1 MTPPRHVILSAAERE
16 ESGRRGMAPPPRS
29 FAVSAAQDDVTFWAL
44 AVLCGASRL
53 LAMARSMWDWDEA
66 LFCLGMRQYDVTQHH
81 PHPPGF
87 PVFIGLAKILRLVIP
102 SDFRALQAL
111 SLIAG
116 VLVFP
121 AIFLLARELRLRFET
136 SIVAATLFAFF
147 PNVWFFGGGAFSDV
161 PSIVLVVFAVV
172 YLLRGSESR
181 RDYWIGTL
189 LLALAIGIRPQN
201 LLVGLFPGARATWR
215 RPWADIAVAVAIG
228 IVVVGVAYGAAIHA
242 TGNRDAYM
250 TTVRAHGDYIARID
264 SFRAPERPPLWR
276 IFDRFFI
283 KQYESPAL
291 SIVTSI
297 FVLLSV
303 AGAIRR
309 RDRAMLENFLIWG
322 PFAIAAWLMLDRF
335 SINRFSIGYAPMFAI
350 FAADGIRR
358 ASRGMR
364 QVELGLGAV
373 LTAAFFIWTAPAFVP
388 VRRDVAPSVQ
398 AVEEA
403 LQTNGQLFVGYSMTP
418 FIEYLAPSVPI
429 TRVMDDRAVPMTLT
443 PRPILLAEVSE
454 PQPGGGRVITRER
467 GRLWNIARRHYFE
480 VVVRPLTNIA
490 RFGEGWNPPE
500 RQGMDEWRW
509 MGLQST
515 TILPPKSGDTVLR
528 LHFVLPGEVT
538 GRQPRISVVLNGKLL
553 DRFRATE
560 QYVSRDYH
568 VTPGPAEN
576 VLQLST
582 DQSADNR
589 GLKVR
594 FISWGPG

>member
-1 MTPPRHVILSAAERE
+1 MTPGERL
-16 ESGRRGMAPPPRS
+16 
-29 FAVSAAQDDVTFWAL
+29 TFWL
-44 AVLCGASRL
+44 LTFLCAASRF

-87 PVFIGLAKILRLVIP
+87 PLFIGMAKILRLVIP

-121 AIFLLARELRLRFET
+121 AIFFLARELRLRFET

-147 PNVWFFGGGAFSDV
+147 PNVWFFGGTAFSDV

-172 YLLRGSESR
+172 FLLRGRESR
-181 RDYWIGTL
+181 RDYWLGTF
-189 LLALAIGIRPQN
+189 LLALAIGVRPQN
-201 LLVGLFPGARATWR
+201 VLAGLFPGVLATLR
-215 RPWADIAVAVAIG
+215 RPWRDVAGALTIG
-228 IVVVGVAYGAAIHA
+228 IVATGVAYGAAIYA
-242 TGNRDAYM
+242 TGNYDAYM

-276 IFDRFFI
+276 IFDRFFV

-291 SIVTSI
+291 SIVISI
-297 FVLLSV
+297 FVLISV
-303 AGAIRR
+303 VGAIRTG
-309 RDRAMLENFLIWG
+309 DRAMLENFLIWG

-358 ASRGMR
+358 ASRGVR
-364 QVELGLGAV
+364 QVEVGIGAL
-373 LTAAFFIWTAPAFVP
+373 LTAAFFVWTAPAFVT

-403 LQTNGQLFVGYSMTP
+403 LRTKGQLFVGYSMTP

-429 TRVMDDRAVPMTLT
+429 TRVMDDRAVLMT
-443 PRPILLAEVSE
+443 PAPDPILLAEVAE
-454 PQPGGGRVITRER
+454 PQPGGKLFTRER

-480 VVVRPLTNIA
+480 VAVRPLTNLA
-490 RFGEGWNPPE
+490 RFAEGWNPPE
-500 RQGMDEWRW
+500 QQGMDEWRW
-509 MGLQST
+509 MGSHST
-515 TILPPKSGDTVLR
+515 TILRPASGDTVLR
-528 LHFVLPGEVT
+528 LHFVLPGELT
-538 GRQPRISVVLNGKLL
+538 GKQPQIAVVLNGKVL

-560 QYVSRDYH
+560 QYISRDYH
-568 VTPGPAEN
+568 VAPGPGEN

-582 DQSADNR
+582 DQTAGSR

>member
-1 MTPPRHVILSAAERE
+1 MDLTPRQRL
-16 ESGRRGMAPPPRS
+16 
-29 FAVSAAQDDVTFWAL
+29 TFWILTAL
-44 AVLCGASRL
+44 CAASRF

-87 PVFIGLAKILRLVIP
+87 PVFIGMAKILRLVIP

-116 VLVFP
+116 MLVFP
-121 AIFLLARELRLRFET
+121 AIFVLGRELRLRFET

-147 PNVWFFGGGAFSDV
+147 PNVWFFGGTAFSDV

-172 YLLRGSESR
+172 FLFRGSESR
-181 RDYWIGTL
+181 RDYWLGTL

-201 LLVGLFPGARATWR
+201 LLVGLFPGLRATIR
-215 RPWADIAVAVAIG
+215 RPWRDVAVALIIG
-228 IVVVGVAYGAAIHA
+228 VVITSVSYGSAIYA
-242 TGNRDAYM
+242 TGTYDGFM

-264 SFRAPERPPLWR
+264 SFRSPDRPPLWR

-297 FVLLSV
+297 FVLISV
-303 AGAIRR
+303 FGAIRD
-309 RDRAMLENFLIWG
+309 RDRGMFENFLTFG

-358 ASRGMR
+358 ASRRNR
-364 QVELGLGAV
+364 QVEVGIGAALV
-373 LTAAFFIWTAPAFVP
+373 AAFFIWTAPAFVP

-398 AVEEA
+398 AVEDA

-429 TRVMDDRAVPMTLT
+429 TRVMDDRAVPMTIT

-454 PQPGGGRVITRER
+454 PQQGGKGFTRER

-480 VVVRPLTNIA
+480 VAVRPLTNIG
-490 RFGEGWNPPE
+490 RFAAGWNPPE
-500 RQGMDEWRW
+500 QQGMDEWRW
-509 MGLQST
+509 MAAQST
-515 TILPPKSGDTVLR
+515 TILPPASGNTVLR
-528 LHFVLPGEVT
+528 LHFVLPGELV
-538 GRQPRISVVLNGKLL
+538 GKHPDISVVLNGKALE
-553 DRFRATE
+553 RFQATE
-560 QYVSRDYH
+560 QFISRDYH
-568 VTPGPAEN
+568 VKPAPGQN

-582 DQSADNR
+582 DQTADHR